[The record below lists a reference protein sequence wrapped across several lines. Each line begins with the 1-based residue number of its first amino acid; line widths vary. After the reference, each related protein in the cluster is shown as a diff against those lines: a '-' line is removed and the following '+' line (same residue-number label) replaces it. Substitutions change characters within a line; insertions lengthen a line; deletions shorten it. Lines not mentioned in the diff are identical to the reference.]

1 MYFITLLKYNYAS
14 LIECPFPLSTVSV
27 QGSQVVNGSD
37 EGKGDCDEGEGD
49 CGVATGDIKRP
60 LGSR

>member
-1 MYFITLLKYNYAS
+1 M
-14 LIECPFPLSTVSV
+14 
-27 QGSQVVNGSD
+27 VNGSD
-37 EGKGDCDEGEGD
+37 EGEGDCDEGEGD